1 MRHAACGKAVFAL
14 QSVCQ
19 SDSLDVHHSKCG
31 CTVQINNYM
40 PQNAAAAAGAATGR
54 AAASCSW
61 GQGGGRAGLI
71 KITIVQGITAE
82 TEVRIN
88 CARLLVSQGVCACVC
103 ACVGECG
110 RN

>member
-1 MRHAACGKAVFAL
+1 MRHAVRHCLAL

-31 CTVQINNYM
+31 STVQINNYK
-40 PQNAAAAAGAATGR
+40 PQNAAAAAATTVTTAM

-88 CARLLVSQGVCACVC
+88 CARLHVCRGVC